1 MATDE
6 SRFKCCISR
15 GAKSQDVI
23 HIPQRSEG
31 RGEPM
36 RIRTEVLALTSPR
49 LIARP
54 RRLTLTALLQQSVA
68 EPSSLGC

>member
-15 GAKSQDVI
+15 DRGAKSQDIV
-23 HIPQRSEG
+23 HIPQLSEG

-36 RIRTEVLALTSPR
+36 RIRTEVLG
-49 LIARP
+49 
-54 RRLTLTALLQQSVA
+54 LTA
-68 EPSSLGC
+68 